1 MEIAIMAM
9 QIINLMEMEMNKSN
23 SSQQVRKDQVRI
35 IDQLTEDNLVW
46 FLN

>member
-1 MEIAIMAM
+1 MAM